1 MVKKVL
7 KVVDPKILKTKVE
20 GSDVSLRRLVVTELS
35 NIYKIPK
42 KEYSKKTNIELLH
55 ELETL
60 RNSKVDCMIPW
71 NKFVQDNIY
80 RVQDKFPRTEW
91 FSELAKL
98 WKAYKTDL
106 PMVTEDQAEKLDNKK
121 KEIKKPV
128 KKGSYAEF
136 VKLNY
141 SKVTDKPPKERM
153 KELGKLWKARNDLP
167 KPVIEMKIPEVEV
180 MVKKPRGRPK
190 KPVIDNTQPVEKKPR
205 GRPKKSVSEPIP
217 LQSVPIVENQPV
229 NQPVNPKK
237 SKGRPKKSVPEPE
250 MKIPENPEPVPK
262 KTREP
267 KKKVPKFNE
276 EEKKILLKL
285 HQIMTDIAKKGLDED
300 LTEEDIKNYEINRI
314 EYARMTNI
322 DVETLQQ
329 RIERLRR
336 VEAEREQHMKKSD
349 IVFQYQKCKEL
360 LKRENIT
367 SIKDYRAW
375 ALKNHPDKGGDP
387 EVFKIISECRKF
399 INQDDKSLQNKNQSK
414 TQSFLQDNS
423 QSILDDMYMIAKKG
437 LRVPLTQEDL
447 KNFDLYTQEF
457 IRLSNKQPPT
467 LADLTKKAE
476 EEYNASLQ
484 SMTSRTQQ
492 EYETQKSQQQK
503 MDDEKQQY
511 ENSGDTSPEENYEYN
526 EENYEKWKEKRKR
539 EPELSFEAEYRQ
551 ALAIIDLGKKQPLSP
566 REVLEYQFLRR
577 DCNEYI
583 NFYNLDKKRNNFLG
597 KIFKPLPTIIESLK
611 RKSTKSQPISLLDTK
626 PKRKKKELI

>member
-267 KKKVPKFNE
+267 KKKVPKF
-276 EEKKILLKL
+276 
-285 HQIMTDIAKKGLDED
+285 
-300 LTEEDIKNYEINRI
+300 
-314 EYARMTNI
+314 
-322 DVETLQQ
+322 
-329 RIERLRR
+329 
-336 VEAEREQHMKKSD
+336 
-349 IVFQYQKCKEL
+349 
-360 LKRENIT
+360 
-367 SIKDYRAW
+367 
-375 ALKNHPDKGGDP
+375 
-387 EVFKIISECRKF
+387 